1 MQFLRLCSAHILDV
15 QFVAQPLDR
24 RFDLRG
30 CHGECE
36 RGGKTEDTWVR
47 VGFVEARGQFV
58 IRMLRP

>member
-47 VGFVEARGQFV
+47 VGFVEARG
-58 IRMLRP
+58 